1 MSEAETPID
10 HNTTGGEPVPN
21 EENESPLAE
30 NAFAGLNLGNNNNNE
45 EDDHDDEVDHEDDDE
60 EDEDEE
66 DEDFMAELPQSVR
79 HRVEKMKELNHHRDE
94 IMDDYLKERAALE
107 KKYSDLCKPL
117 YAQRAE
123 IIVGKKDKE
132 IASQTINSD
141 NADAGEEADDEDE
154 LVGVPEFWSCCI
166 HNIEAI
172 SELVTERDNDCL
184 LYLENVTCDDFDD
197 GKGFELKF
205 YFKEDNPYFTNK
217 ILTKKYEIPNL
228 LLDDEPILKNVS
240 GCDIQ
245 WKPDMCLTFRDVTK
259 KQRSKSGKKA
269 GQIRTVTKKERSESF
284 FHFFR

>member
-45 EDDHDDEVDHEDDDE
+45 EDYHDDEEDHENDDE

-217 ILTKKYEIPNL
+217 ILTKKCKLKVEGFLFNL
-228 LLDDEPILKNVS
+228 CMFTLFL
-240 GCDIQ
+240 
-245 WKPDMCLTFRDVTK
+245 
-259 KQRSKSGKKA
+259 
-269 GQIRTVTKKERSESF
+269 
-284 FHFFR
+284 FHLICIF